1 MATAKSESVRARMVE
16 FLREIGF
23 GKAIQTQDREI
34 PKPPMEDEEL
44 LDTLN
49 RLLANGPSVPGSNSS
64 TLNLF
69 AVKTGAQFTALP
81 PTVFTRPI

>member
-1 MATAKSESVRARMVE
+1 MVE

-49 RLLANGPSVPGSNSS
+49 RLLANGPPAPGTNSS
-64 TLNLF
+64 STENNL
-69 AVKTGAQFTALP
+69 ADAGNNNDS
-81 PTVFTRPI
+81 